1 MPFLTEFARK
11 WDAGHVAVARAI
23 TELRA
28 GRPVVITSG
37 QEAIWALSVEAAG
50 MQGDEPLPSDARLVL
65 SGPRLEH
72 LGRPEH
78 GAGSAPAGGI
88 NLDELTVY
96 VADPDG
102 TAPPDLRPASALEA
116 TALTLTERA
125 LVLPVAITGPI
136 VLGDGHHNIARVKAE
151 DVTRYRD
158 DNARD
163 LTIVARAP
171 VPLEDEPNT
180 EVVVFHGG
188 DGFRDQ
194 IAILVGSPDPD
205 QPVLVRLHSAC
216 LTGDLFGSLKCDCGD
231 QLRGA
236 IKRMSEEGGGVLL
249 YLDQEGRGTGIA
261 NKIRAYRL
269 QADGHDT
276 FEADR
281 ILGYDSDQR
290 RFDFAARMLTTLGF
304 RSVKVMTNNPV
315 KIAALREA
323 GLDVA
328 STQRVNGR
336 VNEHNTGYL
345 EAKRDQA
352 GHIIPGDLAA
362 GDSNAA
368 E

>member
-1 MPFLTEFARK
+1 MPFLTKFAQN
-11 WDAGHVAVARAI
+11 WDAGHVNVARAI

-37 QEAIWALSVEAAG
+37 RDAIWALSVEAAG
-50 MQGDEPLPSDARLVL
+50 MDGDEPFPTDARAIL

-72 LGRPEH
+72 LGRPQF
-78 GAGSAPAGGI
+78 GPGSMPAGGLT
-88 NLDELTVY
+88 LDELSGFVT
-96 VADPDG
+96 DPDG
-102 TAPPDLRPASALEA
+102 DAPPDLRPASALEA

-136 VLGDGHHNIARVKAE
+136 VAGDGHHHIARVAAE
-151 DVTRYRD
+151 DVARYRD

-163 LTIVARAP
+163 LSIVARAP
-171 VPLEDEPNT
+171 VPLDDAPDS
-180 EVVVFHGG
+180 EVVIFHGG

-194 IAILVGSPDPD
+194 IAIIVGGPDPAT
-205 QPVLVRLHSAC
+205 PVLVRLHSAC

-236 IKRMSEEGGGVLL
+236 IRHMADEGGGVLL

-276 FEADR
+276 FAADR
-281 ILGYDSDQR
+281 ILGYDTDHR
-290 RFDFAARMLTTLGF
+290 RFDFAAAMLKTLGF
-304 RSVKVMTNNPV
+304 TSVKVLSNNPA
-315 KIAALREA
+315 KIAALKEA
-323 GLDVA
+323 GLDVV
-328 STQRVNGR
+328 STHRVNGR
-336 VNEHNTGYL
+336 LNEHNTGYL

-352 GHIIPGDLAA
+352 GHLIPRDLQGD
-362 GDSNAA
+362 AA